1 VQNVAKILVRVAGI
15 CQDSAP
21 VTIRTLILSTFLAIN
36 SGFAEDLP
44 LPLPLPSPGALP
56 KIQTGATGLE
66 KPNLVIRP
74 PGAGVIVVPQVT
86 DREKQEQAI
95 AEKECQLI
103 DEMLRRQIALA
114 HATGK
119 AGAIKRVILVSG
131 PGDAALSQ
139 ASAAPLATAGRLE
152 LIGIEPNAGVTKQ
165 LDSFFGSPMTPESE
179 QRLLQTVKTQLT
191 AEKGKDNLS
200 VRLAG
205 WWPEEGVV
213 AVSVVPEAAPGKQ

>member
-1 VQNVAKILVRVAGI
+1 M
-15 CQDSAP
+15 
-21 VTIRTLILSTFLAIN
+21 TIRTLILSTFLAIH

-44 LPLPLPSPGALP
+44 LPLPLPESTPLP
-56 KIQTGATGLE
+56 AVRSGPTSLE

-74 PGAGVIVVPQVT
+74 PGSGVIVVPQVT
-86 DREKQEQAI
+86 EREKQEQAV
-95 AEKECQLI
+95 AEKERQLI

-119 AGAIKRVILVSG
+119 AGEIKRVILVSG
-131 PGDAALSQ
+131 SGDAALSQ
-139 ASAAPLATAGRLE
+139 ASVAPAATAGRLE

-213 AVSVVPEAAPGKQ
+213 AVSVVPESIPGKE